1 MSQHVFHPDGPI
13 QLVMNP
19 LAVKKYDGGM
29 AKNQD
34 APFQEGNCVRTF
46 GRSNHQLSISGTA
59 KHRGLCEFESSQLA
73 DAVLVEPVSTP

>member
-1 MSQHVFHPDGPI
+1 MSQHVFHPDGPL

-19 LAVKKYDGGM
+19 LTVKKYDGGM

-59 KHRGLCEFESSQLA
+59 KHRGFNLTEGPE
-73 DAVLVEPVSTP
+73 TPLRVGLGV